1 MKTLLVIALLTSAAA
16 YAGPNRILPV
26 TKEDEMVRK
35 EKEKIAKEKMAKEK
49 LKKVEAA
56 NKKEE
61 DCDDKAKKPIE
72 IKPESISLGGGTAG
86 CSLDEAH

>member
-1 MKTLLVIALLTSAAA
+1 MKILFALMFFSTVAF
-16 YAGPNRILPV
+16 AGPNRILPV

-35 EKEKIAKEKMAKEK
+35 EKERIAKEK

-56 NKKEE
+56 TKKEE
-61 DCDDKAKKPIE
+61 DCDDKAKKPVE

>member
-1 MKTLLVIALLTSAAA
+1 MKTFLVLALLTSAAA
-16 YAGPNRILPV
+16 FAAPNRILPV
-26 TKEDEMVRK
+26 TKEDEMVRA
-35 EKEKIAKEKMAKEK
+35 EKERIAKEK

-61 DCDDKAKKPIE
+61 DCDDKAKKPVE
-72 IKPESISLGGGTAG
+72 IKPESISLGSGTAG

>member
-1 MKTLLVIALLTSAAA
+1 MKTFLVLSLLVSASAF
-16 YAGPNRILPV
+16 AGPNRILPV
-26 TKEDEMVRK
+26 TKEDEMVRA
-35 EKEKIAKEKMAKEK
+35 EKEKMAKEK

-61 DCDDKAKKPIE
+61 DCDDKAKKPVE
-72 IKPESISLGGGTAG
+72 IKPESISLSGNTG